1 METRCKTRGVNKM
14 YSRDYPTSQSSGA
27 VKAFEDAYAKEEF
40 LRRSADM
47 AENSVGCT
55 AVSKESPHFVDR
67 TKEETQIS
75 ECARNGKC
83 IYSEKDTAKHKNGL
97 AGIFGNLDTGDII
110 LVLLIL
116 FFLLDSDKEND
127 SIIPIILAALLL
139 F

>member
-1 METRCKTRGVNKM
+1 M

-47 AENSVGCT
+47 AENSPGCT
-55 AVSKESPHFVDR
+55 ATSEESPHFADSIKQDPHV
-67 TKEETQIS
+67 S